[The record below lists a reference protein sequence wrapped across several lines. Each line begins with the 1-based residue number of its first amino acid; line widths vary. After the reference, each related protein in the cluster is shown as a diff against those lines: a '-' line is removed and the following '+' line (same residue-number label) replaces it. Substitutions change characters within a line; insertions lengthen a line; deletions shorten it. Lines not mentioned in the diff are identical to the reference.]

1 MPFFGLNNS
10 RRRPPYVHANH
21 TAYHNIH
28 GMYRTIRDLQS
39 QVHDL
44 QSGAR
49 DLQLKAQSTE
59 KFIVTTGNHIE
70 KVENTSV
77 IDIFKGNP
85 TLQQIGT
92 SDSSFRIGHFTHD
105 LVEPKNSKNVTVGTL
120 ANGGITVPSL
130 ANGSITTPFSGT
142 RNVVVGHIAHGK
154 ATTASKNCVVGH
166 NGAFENITGSA
177 NTVLGYG
184 AMWDNTQGD
193 NNTAVGASAG
203 NNTIGNNNTFLGVK
217 AGRING
223 LQAEDYLKYNYTT
236 CLGVG
241 SFASGDNQV
250 VLGRPLV
257 DNVRGGN
264 YYNCADERDISIISE
279 DESEMLGLDFISKL
293 NPITYTYKNRDT
305 NVADDGPVHYG
316 LIAQDV
322 KSVLGS
328 IDTAIVNISKDQ
340 QLLCYSELI
349 APMIKSIQD
358 LNTKISGF
366 ETTISGLKE
375 EISALKGENTQ
386 LEAI

>member
-1 MPFFGLNNS
+1 
-10 RRRPPYVHANH
+10 V
-21 TAYHNIH
+21 
-28 GMYRTIRDLQS
+28 
-39 QVHDL
+39 
-44 QSGAR
+44 
-49 DLQLKAQSTE
+49 
-59 KFIVTTGNHIE
+59 
-70 KVENTSV
+70 NTNV
-77 IDIFKGNP
+77 LDTFRGNP
-85 TLQQIGT
+85 TLPQIGT
-92 SDSSFRIGHFTHD
+92 SDFSVRVGHFTTD
-105 LVEPKNSKNVTVGTL
+105 LVEPKNSKNVTVGAL
-120 ANGGITVPSL
+120 ANGGFAVGSL
-130 ANGSITTPFSGT
+130 ASGGITTVFSGT
-142 RNVVVGHIAHGK
+142 RNVVMGHVAHGK

-203 NNTIGNNNTFLGVK
+203 NNTIGSNNTFLGVK

-250 VLGRPLV
+250 VLGRLLV

-293 NPITYTYKNRDT
+293 NPITYTYKNRDA
-305 NVADDGPVHYG
+305 NLADDGPVHYG

-328 IDTAIVNISKDQ
+328 TDTAIVNISKDQ

-366 ETTISGLKE
+366 ETKISELNTK
-375 EISALKGENTQ
+375 ISELSKNTQ
-386 LEAI
+386 LEATA